1 MSFII
6 WCLKYSGIIL
16 GIIYDLITVIFYS
29 FFVFSNGYFMGIH
42 FFIIRGSFPNID
54 VIKLNFH
61 KDDL

>member
-1 MSFII
+1 M
-6 WCLKYSGIIL
+6 IL